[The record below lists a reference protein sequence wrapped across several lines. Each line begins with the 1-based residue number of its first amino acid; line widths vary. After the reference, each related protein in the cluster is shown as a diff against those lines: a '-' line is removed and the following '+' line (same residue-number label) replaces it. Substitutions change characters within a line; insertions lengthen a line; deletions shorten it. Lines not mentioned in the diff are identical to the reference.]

1 MVVRAKFSSAV
12 ADLILRQNER
22 QHLTPRASGRLQQ
35 PSDDAYINLELCT
48 QRLLDGAK
56 RLVAELAVAP
66 YLNSSTR

>member
-22 QHLTPRASGRLQQ
+22 QHLTPKAS
-35 PSDDAYINLELCT
+35 SDFNNNLMVLLSILNYV
-48 QRLLDGAK
+48 RLLDGAK